1 MFYVFIA
8 DKVGSESRRHDRQR
22 NNLTGLPLIAV
33 IKLLSNFNSAE
44 IGGNETALQTL
55 EGINVRPNSVTSTNS
70 DFGWLSMLLLLF
82 DYFDSQ

>member
-33 IKLLSNFNSAE
+33 IKLLSNFNLAE

-55 EGINVRPNSVTSTNS
+55 GGIHVRPNPVTSNNS
-70 DFGWLSMLLLLF
+70 DFGWLSMLLLF
-82 DYFDSQ
+82 VYFDSQ

>member
-55 EGINVRPNSVTSTNS
+55 GGINVRPNSVSSTNS
-70 DFGWLSMLLLLF
+70 DFGWLSMLLLF
-82 DYFDSQ
+82 AYIDFQ

>member
-8 DKVGSESRRHDRQR
+8 DKVGSESRRRDRQR

-44 IGGNETALQTL
+44 IGGNETALQIL
-55 EGINVRPNSVTSTNS
+55 GGVNVRPNSVTSTNS
-70 DFGWLSMLLLLF
+70 DFGWLSMLLLF